1 MKSESLRHA
10 AYLAVDKICVC
21 PQHFILFIKFASQ
34 ISKQKQIDGNSRHS
48 WGHGL
53 RKAVN
58 NWYLSKSPIELAKCV
73 TRYKSR
79 YGWKHKDI
87 IKLSHPVP
95 NNPGICS
102 FGIYTIIVIQII
114 IFFTKQYVIK

>member
-10 AYLAVDKICVC
+10 AYTVLNKICIS

-34 ISKQKQIDGNSRHS
+34 ISKKKELDATGSSKHG
-48 WGHGL
+48 WGQGL

-58 NWYLSKSPIELAKCV
+58 NWYLSKTPMELAKCV
-73 TRYKSR
+73 TRYKGR

-95 NNPGICS
+95 LNPGICL
-102 FGIYTIIVIQII
+102 IYL
-114 IFFTKQYVIK
+114 IFINHI

>member
-10 AYLAVDKICVC
+10 AYAILNKICVL

-34 ISKQKQIDGNSRHS
+34 ISKQKELDATNNSKHG
-48 WGHGL
+48 WGQGL

-58 NWYLSKSPIELAKCV
+58 NWYLSKTPMELAKCV
-73 TRYKSR
+73 TRYKGR

-95 NNPGICS
+95 NNL
-102 FGIYTIIVIQII
+102 GIY
-114 IFFTKQYVIK
+114 FTKILSLYK

>member
-1 MKSESLRHA
+1 MKSKDLRHA
-10 AYLAVDKICVC
+10 AYTAVNKICSS

-34 ISKQKQIDGNSRHS
+34 ISKQKELNAAGSSKHG
-48 WGHGL
+48 WGQGL

-58 NWYLSKSPIELAKCV
+58 NWYLSKTPMELAKCV
-73 TRYKSR
+73 TRYKGR

-95 NNPGICS
+95 NSPGTYFIAM
-102 FGIYTIIVIQII
+102 
-114 IFFTKQYVIK
+114 

>member
-1 MKSESLRHA
+1 MKSESLRQA
-10 AYLAVDKICVC
+10 AYLAVSKICVS

-34 ISKQKQIDGNSRHS
+34 ISKQKEIDATGNSRHG
-48 WGHGL
+48 WGRGL

-95 NNPGICS
+95 NNPGIYL
-102 FGIYTIIVIQII
+102 FGIYTVIVI
-114 IFFTKQYVIK
+114 

>member
-10 AYLAVDKICVC
+10 AYAALNKICIS

-34 ISKQKQIDGNSRHS
+34 ISKRKELDGAIGSKHG
-48 WGHGL
+48 WGKGL
-53 RKAVN
+53 RRAVN
-58 NWYLSKSPIELAKCV
+58 NWYLSKPPMELAKCV
-73 TRYKSR
+73 TRYKGR

-95 NNPGICS
+95 INPGICL
-102 FGIYTIIVIQII
+102 IYL
-114 IFFTKQYVIK
+114 IFVNHI